1 MVRAAMLRAGLL
13 FACCVLLLIPRVSS
27 SSSVRSKRDERR
39 VSRGAV
45 DSPAKEVLITTTE
58 ATMDDGLDIR
68 VLLKDILK
76 DVSRKVLPY
85 VQDLAYDQNL
95 PIQCISS
102 FLKVAAGLQ
111 GNKLWAMKFLDS
123 AGRPPAGML
132 EGSTGALGAYDEC
145 VGISVPTSDG
155 TKEDFRG
162 QYCTLFL
169 KPALTDERLKGIA
182 KAVTGSPLLQPRVR
196 NLTEFSKF
204 YSHTLVMGL
213 RIGVCLPS
221 KCSGEDLKYI
231 VDKFLKKLD
240 VATRVTACSVKRPV
254 SFSKVQLAMICL
266 LSFLGLHLALSTSVD
281 LYLRYRGPADAEGQE
296 RRPFVLRLLLA
307 FSVIRNTEILLKK
320 ASDKNSD
327 AYQLRCIHGMRVISY
342 LWITLGHNYMIMD
355 PHIMT
360 RGLGALEFLDEF
372 AFTIVLNGVMAVET
386 FFVMSGFL
394 VGHGVLVE
402 AKKKS
407 SLICLLPVAII
418 RRYIRLTVPAIF
430 LIGLAFVFPLLV
442 SGPLADDLLNYQV
455 NDVCRRNWWTILA
468 HSSNFRNAVD
478 MCIPSLWYI
487 ACEYQIFLG
496 VILFVFLLARKPVL
510 GVISLVAIGL
520 AACIAVG
527 AQVFINSFEPLPY
540 AHTTDLQKTLLGHE
554 KIYIKP
560 VGHSTAFVVGVL
572 AAYCFHKY
580 RDVKFGKWTHILG
593 WSVSVAAGLTVVY
606 VIFDWNHKG
615 SYSLAWTS
623 VYAATHRLAW
633 ALALAWVIFVCST
646 GQAGTH
652 RGAFLSDF

>member
-1 MVRAAMLRAGLL
+1 
-13 FACCVLLLIPRVSS
+13 
-27 SSSVRSKRDERR
+27 
-39 VSRGAV
+39 
-45 DSPAKEVLITTTE
+45 
-58 ATMDDGLDIR
+58 
-68 VLLKDILK
+68 
-76 DVSRKVLPY
+76 
-85 VQDLAYDQNL
+85 
-95 PIQCISS
+95 
-102 FLKVAAGLQ
+102 
-111 GNKLWAMKFLDS
+111 
-123 AGRPPAGML
+123 ML

-182 KAVTGSPLLQPRVR
+182 KAVTGNPLLQPRVR

-213 RIGVCLPS
+213 RFGVCLPS
-221 KCSGEDLKYI
+221 KCSGEDLKYL
-231 VDKFLKKLD
+231 VDKFVRKLD

-266 LSFLGLHLALSTSVD
+266 LSFLGLLLALSTSVD
-281 LYLRYRGPADAEGQE
+281 LYLRCRGHADAEDQD

-320 ASDKNSD
+320 VSDKNSD

-342 LWITLGHNYMIMD
+342 LWITLGHNYMLMD

-386 FFVMSGFL
+386 FFVM
-394 VGHGVLVE
+394 
-402 AKKKS
+402 
-407 SLICLLPVAII
+407 
-418 RRYIRLTVPAIF
+418 RLTAPAIF

-478 MCIPSLWYI
+478 M
-487 ACEYQIFLG
+487 
-496 VILFVFLLARKPVL
+496 
-510 GVISLVAIGL
+510 
-520 AACIAVG
+520 
-527 AQVFINSFEPLPY
+527 
-540 AHTTDLQKTLLGHE
+540 
-554 KIYIKP
+554 
-560 VGHSTAFVVGVL
+560 
-572 AAYCFHKY
+572 
-580 RDVKFGKWTHILG
+580 WTHILG

-646 GQAGTH
+646 GQA
-652 RGAFLSDF
+652 

>member
-1 MVRAAMLRAGLL
+1 MLRAGLL

-111 GNKLWAMKFLDS
+111 GNKLWAMKS
-123 AGRPPAGML
+123 GML

-386 FFVMSGFL
+386 FFVM
-394 VGHGVLVE
+394 
-402 AKKKS
+402 
-407 SLICLLPVAII
+407 
-418 RRYIRLTVPAIF
+418 RLTVPAIF

-442 SGPLADDLLNYQV
+442 SGPLADDLLNYLV

-478 MCIPSLWYI
+478 M
-487 ACEYQIFLG
+487 
-496 VILFVFLLARKPVL
+496 
-510 GVISLVAIGL
+510 
-520 AACIAVG
+520 
-527 AQVFINSFEPLPY
+527 
-540 AHTTDLQKTLLGHE
+540 
-554 KIYIKP
+554 
-560 VGHSTAFVVGVL
+560 
-572 AAYCFHKY
+572 
-580 RDVKFGKWTHILG
+580 WTHILG

-646 GQAGTH
+646 GQAAWVNRLLSLDVFVPLSRLTYSSYLVQLLVMVAKLTAARQSFLIAHWDMVRDYCGHTVLIYIFAYLFYLFCECPVVNLDKLIMNRL
-652 RGAFLSDF
+652 RGQEPPQQEKKKELSLDDSSEGDDSCCRL